1 MYTVIRFSSARVDDP
16 KLGSLAASFNK
27 RFPGLFT
34 GLDKGAMS
42 FSCSVA
48 EDGVWSDH
56 SNAIGKMLRDGR
68 TLVNQAARLRIAVCF
83 DTALESEDFKNV
95 NLLSLP
101 LDKQLLSA
109 LAAAQAEF
117 EFSAYVMNRKG
128 TNKKAGSA
136 KKAPTRREREDP
148 GGRV

>member
-1 MYTVIRFSSARVDDP
+1 MYTVIRFSSSTVDDP
-16 KLGSLAASFNK
+16 KLGRLATNFNK

-34 GLDKGAMS
+34 GLDKGTMS

-48 EDGVWSDH
+48 EDGTWSEH
-56 SNAIGKMLRDGR
+56 SNAIGKMLRDAR
-68 TLVNQAARLRIAVCF
+68 TLVNQAARLQIAVCF
-83 DTALESEDFKNV
+83 DTALEAEDFENV

-109 LAAAQAEF
+109 LAAAHAEF
-117 EFSAYVMNRKG
+117 EFSAYVMNRKR

-136 KKAPTRREREDP
+136 KKTRTRGKR
-148 GGRV
+148 R